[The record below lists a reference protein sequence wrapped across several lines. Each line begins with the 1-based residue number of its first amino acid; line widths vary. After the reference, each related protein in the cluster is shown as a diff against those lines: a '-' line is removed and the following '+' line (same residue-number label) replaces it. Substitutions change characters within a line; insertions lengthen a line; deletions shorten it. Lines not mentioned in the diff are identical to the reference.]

1 MTVLNAKTCEEM
13 LKICIGTVE
22 QLFEHKNVN
31 NFLPSNLNI
40 CFGCSKEPSQGDCS
54 FEYPQHMFWLRN
66 KKVIFSYA
74 HLSGG
79 LDLPGI
85 WFCSSE

>member
-13 LKICIGTVE
+13 LKICIGSVE

-40 CFGCSKEPSQGDCS
+40 CFGCSKEPSQ
-54 FEYPQHMFWLRN
+54 
-66 KKVIFSYA
+66 
-74 HLSGG
+74 
-79 LDLPGI
+79 
-85 WFCSSE
+85 